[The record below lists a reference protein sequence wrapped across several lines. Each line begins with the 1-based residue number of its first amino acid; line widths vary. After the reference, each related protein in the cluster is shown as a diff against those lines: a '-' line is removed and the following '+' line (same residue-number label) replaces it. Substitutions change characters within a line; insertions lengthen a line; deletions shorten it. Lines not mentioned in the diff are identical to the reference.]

1 MTQIEVF
8 QVVLF
13 CALHLFVGHYKHFE
27 YGCKSVFYNPHIYCY
42 ESLHL
47 ENHFVDVSTI
57 LLHKM
62 YYNISQVYL
71 ESLKTQKNQT
81 FSRGFLIN
89 FVLFL

>member
-1 MTQIEVF
+1 MFEVTRTRLDVNDCISILNMAARVSF
-8 QVVLF
+8 TIRIFTVTN
-13 CALHLFVGHYKHFE
+13 K
-27 YGCKSVFYNPHIYCY
+27 
-42 ESLHL
+42 SLHL

-57 LLHKM
+57 LLYKM

>member
-1 MTQIEVF
+1 M
-8 QVVLF
+8 L
-13 CALHLFVGHYKHFE
+13 CAFSQAIISILNMAARVSFTIRTFTVTNK
-27 YGCKSVFYNPHIYCY
+27 
-42 ESLHL
+42 SLHL